1 MITVFSLYGITATAN
16 HWQNFIFLLTL
27 KALEDH
33 KEFEIFIK
41 FSMLWVLCNNF

>member
-16 HWQNFIFLLTL
+16 HWQNFIFLLTS

-33 KEFEIFIK
+33 KEFEIFIQ